1 MIVIIIIITITI
13 TTIIIIIII
22 RTIAIIIIL
31 VIISAISYNFINI
44 FETISYIHVNSRKKN
59 CKKPIYN
66 LFRIKRGYFKSTEE
80 LLPNTLF
87 LKK

>member
-1 MIVIIIIITITI
+1 M
-13 TTIIIIIII
+13 
-22 RTIAIIIIL
+22 L
-31 VIISAISYNFINI
+31 VIISAISYNFNI
-44 FETISYIHVNSRKKN
+44 FETISYLQVNSRKKKKN